1 MWVLPP
7 TFNDG
12 VGVHGCFNVPFQFK
26 SNLSCG
32 STVVAIAGGWVGL
45 YCVVLSTV
53 SLALLAF
60 GVFCTCCGLLHGR
73 VDKPLNGDLRMTNDG
88 AVQREYVYRQPVIT
102 MSHAHFIIY

>member
-26 SNLSCG
+26 SNLSCC
-32 STVVAIAGGWVGL
+32 STVVAIAGSVGGLVL
-45 YCVVLSTV
+45 YCVVLSKI

-60 GVFCTCCGLLHGR
+60 GVLCTCCGLLYSR

-88 AVQREYVYRQPVIT
+88 AV
-102 MSHAHFIIY
+102 